1 MLKSQSQLKNKGK
14 ARHQGTTENRHI
26 GHCTHTWDSKGKGR
40 GKVFPL
46 QARFGPEGG

>member
-1 MLKSQSQLKNKGK
+1 MLLLLQIKLLLHSSSFQLSVAIYNVV
-14 ARHQGTTENRHI
+14 N
-26 GHCTHTWDSKGKGR
+26 